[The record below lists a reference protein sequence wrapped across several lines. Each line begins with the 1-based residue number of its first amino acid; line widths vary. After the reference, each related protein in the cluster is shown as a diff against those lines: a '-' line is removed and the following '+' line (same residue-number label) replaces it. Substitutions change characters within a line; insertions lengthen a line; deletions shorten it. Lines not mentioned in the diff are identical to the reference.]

1 MGRATLAD
9 WEADVDEALSIGAAL
24 GREVILMGCSTGCTL
39 LTTALAR
46 GARVK
51 AILHVSPN
59 YGLRSGLAQT
69 LIDLPFVRSWGPYVA
84 GKTRRFDAISEAHT
98 AFWTLEYDTQAVF
111 TMGEAVRA
119 CLSSPI
125 EAIAVP
131 SYFAYSEA
139 DQVVHPTRT
148 RQVKARWGGPVET
161 DLLQAGPE
169 DDPMAHVMAG
179 DIFSPR
185 QTAPLAERMIAW
197 LRGL

>member
-1 MGRATLAD
+1 R
-9 WEADVDEALSIGAAL
+9 
-24 GREVILMGCSTGCTL
+24 R
-39 LTTALAR
+39 
-46 GARVK
+46 
-51 AILHVSPN
+51 
-59 YGLRSGLAQT
+59 
-69 LIDLPFVRSWGPYVA
+69 WGTFVA
-84 GKTRRFDAISEAHT
+84 GKTRKFDAISEDHA

-125 EAIAVP
+125 EAISVP
-131 SYFAYSEA
+131 GYFAYSVD

-148 RQVKARWGGPVET
+148 KQVMTRWGGMVEK
-161 DLLQAGPE
+161 DLLEAGPG

-179 DIFSPR
+179 DIFSPG